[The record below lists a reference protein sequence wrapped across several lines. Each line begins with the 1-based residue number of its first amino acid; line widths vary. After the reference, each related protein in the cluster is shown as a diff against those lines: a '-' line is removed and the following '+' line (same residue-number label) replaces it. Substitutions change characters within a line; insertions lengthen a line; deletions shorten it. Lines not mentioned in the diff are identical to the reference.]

1 MFHRPALAT
10 RPPLGG
16 RKALPTPWWTVEVR
30 GLDLAVS
37 AHTTPMR
44 VSPSRTTPAGGR
56 PPDPAGHHRHGSGP
70 LIWFRGAVAA
80 NSLVRD
86 DRHHGM
92 LGLILG
98 PTGWTQA
105 FGTTDGDSR
114 DAVNGRCRP

>member
-1 MFHRPALAT
+1 
-10 RPPLGG
+10 
-16 RKALPTPWWTVEVR
+16 
-30 GLDLAVS
+30 
-37 AHTTPMR
+37 
-44 VSPSRTTPAGGR
+44 
-56 PPDPAGHHRHGSGP
+56 
-70 LIWFRGAVAA
+70 VAA

-86 DRHHGM
+86 DRHHGL

>member
-1 MFHRPALAT
+1 VASTWQSRATPRRCAFRPAGPHRQAVDRRI
-10 RPPLGG
+10 RPVIIGTGG
-16 RKALPTPWWTVEVR
+16 
-30 GLDLAVS
+30 
-37 AHTTPMR
+37 
-44 VSPSRTTPAGGR
+44 
-56 PPDPAGHHRHGSGP
+56 GP